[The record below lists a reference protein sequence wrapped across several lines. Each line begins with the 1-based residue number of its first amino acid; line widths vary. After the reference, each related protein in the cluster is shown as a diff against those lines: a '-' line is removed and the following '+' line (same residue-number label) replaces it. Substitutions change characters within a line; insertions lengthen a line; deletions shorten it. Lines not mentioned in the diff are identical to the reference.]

1 MRTNNNLSSC
11 CTIDDADAK
20 LRSVSRNVRKE
31 TEIVTAPVRK
41 RVELRKVMRDI
52 AQL

>member
-1 MRTNNNLSSC
+1 MRTNTNLCSC

-20 LRSVSRNVRKE
+20 LRSVRRNVRKE
-31 TEIVTAPVRK
+31 PEIVTATVRK
-41 RVELRKVMRDI
+41 RFELCKVMRDV